1 MMTVKKDSSGKVRD
15 YRKEYDNYHA
25 KPEQKANRAARN
37 GAREAIRGPYEVA
50 TGKPLPTE
58 LEVDHKRPI
67 HQGGDSGMANLAL
80 VPRSENRSKGASRT
94 PAPST
99 YQFGFMKPPAP
110 AQTQLNPLDHQL
122 ALEILRKYGYA

>member
-37 GAREAIRGPYEVA
+37 GAREAIRGPYEA
-50 TGKPLPTE
+50 AMGKALPTE
-58 LEVDHKRPI
+58 LEVDHKRPM

-94 PAPST
+94 PAPSG

-110 AQTQLNPLDHQL
+110 AQAQIDPLDQQL
-122 ALEILRKYGYA
+122 ALELLRKYGYG